1 MKFIWLDE
9 EGGEIVKIL
18 DENGS
23 DIQLGFKR
31 FILTYPK
38 SKKSKNR
45 LPKYLRDMDKYMDN
59 YTEKGKKRDDLQ
71 YTDAHSQYLR
81 KHTEKALK
89 TIKKLP
95 LRQELSGLSGEDF
108 IDNEM
113 KKELKLDN
121 LDKEFKIGDVFNQ
134 KKSNLLAGK
143 GKIRVVEDLK
153 VAHYIDSIKE
163 EDLDIEVNTISDKK
177 LLFNIK
183 LKLDDEEV
191 KKEHWSDEDSEMK
204 LESVVGELDEGG
216 INPTKPK
223 ELKFDDEKVP
233 MNIFIARD
241 NPKQLKNVIMNNKQK
256 IFANIGSTYLFH
268 PRIIHDVDVE
278 ISLILEGYTENKKR
292 AKVKYSTEI
301 QITTIVKPQ
310 KTIKF
315 EGEKT
320 GKEILDITP
329 DAEPNVYRSN
339 IFYYIKSR
347 INKLEKAIN
356 LIPEGS
362 EN

>member
-1 MKFIWLDE
+1 MKFVWLGE
-9 EGGEIVKIL
+9 EGDEIVKVL
-18 DENGS
+18 DEDGS
-23 DIQLGFKR
+23 DIYDNFKI

-38 SKKSKNR
+38 SKKSMNR

-59 YTEKGKKRDDLQ
+59 YTKNGKKRDDLQ

-89 TIKKLP
+89 TIKELP
-95 LRQELSGLSGEDF
+95 LRQELSEKGF
-108 IDNEM
+108 IDNKM
-113 KKELKLDN
+113 KIELNLDN

-143 GKIRVVEDLK
+143 GKIRVVEDLT

-163 EDLDIEVNTISDKK
+163 EDLDVEVKGDTI
-177 LLFNIK
+177 NIK
-183 LKLDDEEV
+183 LKLDDEGV

-204 LESVVGELDEGG
+204 LESIVGELDEGG

-223 ELKFDDEKVP
+223 ELKFDDEDVP
-233 MNIFIARD
+233 MNIFISRD
-241 NPKQLKNVIMNNKQK
+241 NPKQLKNIIMNNKQK
-256 IFANIGSTYLFH
+256 IFANIGTTYLFEQ
-268 PRIIHDVDVE
+268 RIIHDVDVE
-278 ISLILEGYTENKKR
+278 ISLILKGEREN
-292 AKVKYSTEI
+292 VKDAEVEYSTEI
-301 QITTIVKPQ
+301 QTSTIVKPQ
-310 KTIKF
+310 KIIKF

-329 DAEPNVYRSN
+329 DAEPNVHRSN

-356 LIPEGS
+356 LIPESS

>member
-1 MKFIWLDE
+1 MKFVWLGE
-9 EGGEIVKIL
+9 EGGEIVKVL
-18 DENGS
+18 DEDGS
-23 DIQLGFKR
+23 DIYDNFKR
-31 FILTYPK
+31 FILIYPK
-38 SKKSKNR
+38 SVKSKNR
-45 LPKYLRDMDKYMDN
+45 LPKYLRDMDKYMRN
-59 YTEKGKKRDDLQ
+59 RGES

-89 TIKKLP
+89 TIKELP
-95 LRQELSGLSGEDF
+95 LRQELSEGGF
-108 IDNEM
+108 IDKEM
-113 KKELKLDN
+113 KRELNLDN

-163 EDLDIEVNTISDKK
+163 EDLDIEVNTISNKEGEQPQK

-183 LKLDDEEV
+183 LKLDDEGV

-223 ELKFDDEKVP
+223 ELKFDDEDVP
-233 MNIFIARD
+233 LEIGIAKD
-241 NPKQLKNVIMNNKQK
+241 DPKQLKNIIMNNKQK

-278 ISLILEGYTENKKR
+278 ISLILEGYTEN
-292 AKVKYSTEI
+292 VKDAEVEYSTEI
-301 QITTIVKPQ
+301 QTSTIVKPQ

-329 DAEPNVYRSN
+329 DAEPNVHRSN

-356 LIPEGS
+356 LIPEGE

>member
-1 MKFIWLDE
+1 MKFVWLGE
-9 EGGEIVKIL
+9 EGDEIVKVL
-18 DENGS
+18 DEDGS
-23 DIQLGFKR
+23 DIYDNFKR
-31 FILTYPK
+31 FILIYPK
-38 SKKSKNR
+38 SIKSKNR
-45 LPKYLRDMDKYMDN
+45 LPKYLRDMDKYMSN
-59 YTEKGKKRDDLQ
+59 RGES

-89 TIKKLP
+89 TIKELP
-95 LRQELSGLSGEDF
+95 LRQELSEGDF
-108 IDNEM
+108 VDNKM
-113 KKELKLDN
+113 KIELNLDN

-143 GKIRVVEDLK
+143 GKIRVVEDLT

-163 EDLDIEVNTISDKK
+163 EDLDVEVKGDTI
-177 LLFNIK
+177 NIK

-191 KKEHWSDEDSEMK
+191 KKEHWSDNDMK

-223 ELKFDDEKVP
+223 ELKFDDEDVP
-233 MNIFIARD
+233 MNIFISRD
-241 NPKQLKNVIMNNKQK
+241 NPKQLKNIIMNNKQK
-256 IFANIGSTYLFH
+256 IFANIGSTYLFE

-278 ISLILEGYTENKKR
+278 ISLILKGEREN
-292 AKVKYSTEI
+292 VKDAEVEYSTEI
-301 QITTIVKPQ
+301 QTSTIVKPQ

-329 DAEPNVYRSN
+329 DAEPNVHRSN

-356 LIPEGS
+356 LIPEGE

>member
-1 MKFIWLDE
+1 MKFVWLGE
-9 EGGEIVKIL
+9 EGDEIVKVL
-18 DENGS
+18 DEDGS
-23 DIQLGFKR
+23 DIYDNFKR
-31 FILTYPK
+31 FILIYPK
-38 SKKSKNR
+38 SVKSKNR
-45 LPKYLRDMDKYMDN
+45 LPKYLRDMDKYMRN
-59 YTEKGKKRDDLQ
+59 RGES

-89 TIKKLP
+89 TIKELP
-95 LRQELSGLSGEDF
+95 LRQELSEGDF
-108 IDNEM
+108 VDNKM
-113 KKELKLDN
+113 KIELNLDN

-143 GKIRVVEDLK
+143 GKIRVVEDLT

-163 EDLDIEVNTISDKK
+163 EDLDVEVKGDTI
-177 LLFNIK
+177 NIK

-191 KKEHWSDEDSEMK
+191 KKEHWSDNDMK

-223 ELKFDDEKVP
+223 ELKFDDEDVP
-233 MNIFIARD
+233 MNIFISRD
-241 NPKQLKNVIMNNKQK
+241 NPKQLKNIIMNNKQK
-256 IFANIGSTYLFH
+256 IFANIGSTYLFE

-278 ISLILEGYTENKKR
+278 ISLILKGEREN
-292 AKVKYSTEI
+292 VKDAEVEYSTEI
-301 QITTIVKPQ
+301 QTSTIVKPQ

-329 DAEPNVYRSN
+329 DAEPNVHRSN

-356 LIPEGS
+356 LIPEGE